1 VDEVAPSPLPTAS
14 VPAEEQLRHAQEF
27 LTGLISQLGVA
38 ATVTSHPVNDD
49 TVEFL
54 IQGDDIGALIGPRG
68 TTLLALQELTR
79 TVAQRR
85 AGFNSLRILVDVNGY
100 RRRRQEALARF
111 AEKVAAEVRATN
123 SSRALEPM
131 TAADRK
137 IVHDAVNPIAG
148 VTTISEGEEPYRK
161 VVLLP
166 APAPEGAPEGPE
178 AKDAAEVP
186 RPKRARAK
194 KAEASSPPS
203 GAGLAGDDGD

>member
-1 VDEVAPSPLPTAS
+1 
-14 VPAEEQLRHAQEF
+14 VPIDEQLRHAQEF
-27 LTGLISQLGVA
+27 LEGLIVQFGVA
-38 ATVTSHPVNDD
+38 ATVTSHPITDN

-54 IQGDDIGALIGPRG
+54 IEGDDIGALIGPRG
-68 TTLLALQELTR
+68 TTLLALQEVTR

-100 RRRRQEALARF
+100 RKRRQEALARF

-166 APAPEGAPEGPE
+166 APAEAAGAPAVAEGPAE
-178 AKDAAEVP
+178 AP

-194 KAEASSPPS
+194 KAEAPPPAS
-203 GAGLAGDDGD
+203 EAEVAGDGVA